1 MAFNQ
6 IQFQHGVSI
15 PEFPR
20 CLGTGGAVRGGGQA
34 IAMAGWIPLPAL
46 RRRRSLRARRGCA
59 ALCRSVWNLTSHM
72 VCGDACG
79 QGHGWQE
86 GRGRQ
91 MRELSQT

>member
-1 MAFNQ
+1 MIFL
-6 IQFQHGVSI
+6 VRVLTSMD
-15 PEFPR
+15 
-20 CLGTGGAVRGGGQA
+20 GAEA
-34 IAMAGWIPLPAL
+34 TI
-46 RRRRSLRARRGCA
+46 ARRLLSRLATEWMTHDDCFEPCFSV